1 MEILNFMC
9 WKLIGTAANL
19 EYLLLCNKEAS
30 AWDIHSKMMGTLVLY
45 TSLWMGHWKEL
56 KSWCILVET
65 WIAVTV
71 HFDWMQR
78 CIVFTLHPH
87 LINDI
92 KIIPGPTFALDPE
105 WHVYETLH
113 QNNIPSL
120 LHLTFIAAS
129 SVVSLWSSNLEARH
143 IKDQIEKKQ
152 EKTFEFFKTNQIN
165 LRKESS

>member
-1 MEILNFMC
+1 MHICGGDMN
-9 WKLIGTAANL
+9 
-19 EYLLLCNKEAS
+19 
-30 AWDIHSKMMGTLVLY
+30 
-45 TSLWMGHWKEL
+45 
-56 KSWCILVET
+56 WCYR
-65 WIAVTV
+65 VTV
-71 HFDWMQR
+71 HFDLMQK

-152 EKTFEFFKTNQIN
+152 EKTFEFFQNKSNQPSEGKFIVFVCVCDHGGN
-165 LRKESS
+165 VEC